1 MTRPWGTEIRRRP
14 GPIPFRCYQPRRHR
28 ISELLVDAGPWSE
41 RVHLVQ
47 GSRRIT
53 FAELFD
59 SVERVA
65 GRLWHAGLRPGDRL
79 MILAPNSPEWVIT
92 LWASVRIGAIAALGN
107 GWWSAAEVA
116 HAVNLVEPRL
126 VGTDARQA
134 ALLLDGVS
142 FGGLV
147 DTDTVR
153 GWVEDHAGDSQAPLP
168 ATGGDEDD
176 AAILIFTAGTTG
188 FP

>member
-1 MTRPWGTEIRRRP
+1 MTSPWGTEIGRRP
-14 GPIPFRCYQPRRHR
+14 GPIPFRCYQARRHR
-28 ISELLVDAGPWSE
+28 IAQLLVDAGPWSA
-41 RVHLVQ
+41 RVHVVQ

-65 GRLWHAGLRPGDRL
+65 GQLWNAGLRPGDRL

-116 HAVNLVEPRL
+116 HAVELVEPRL
-126 VGTDARQA
+126 MVADTRRA
-134 ALLLDGVS
+134 ALLPAGFS
-142 FGGLV
+142 SGGIV

-153 GWVEDHAGDSQAPLP
+153 SWLEDHAGDSQPAALP
-168 ATGGDEDD
+168 ATDGDEDD
-176 AAILIFTAGTTG
+176 PAIII
-188 FP
+188 